1 MGEPPPSAM
10 IVSGPNSRT
19 AAASFWTACTVGSGS
34 MSSMICSATRPS
46 RRPSTSMMRSTKPSR
61 VMVASVT
68 IVTRRT
74 SGMSAR

>member
-1 MGEPPPSAM
+1 M

-19 AAASFWTACTVGSGS
+19 AAASFWTACTVGSGR

-46 RRPSTSMMRSTKPSR
+46 RRPSTSMTRSTKPSR

-74 SGMSAR
+74 SGMSARYRIAFGSK